1 MHALIPLPTFSKQN
15 ITSCQFFHV
24 IHLLSSWCDLNLWFL
39 DTFFPLQITVS
50 TAISGKNLFAKI
62 SKKKNPY
69 LLKVSSDIPE
79 CSPCSFLL
87 HKTCLISA
95 FVMGYKIWVGF
106 TENRSHIYCVSFH
119 SCTHFT
125 THGAILDCCIK
136 HLKKAKFNLWIFI
149 DKSQLLHNLVRQQIS
164 PNIKLSKLPVRFHQI
179 KTCKKKNIS
188 MLRKTEM
195 WLFVSWV
202 SNVVLLPR

>member
-1 MHALIPLPTFSKQN
+1 MSIFPRYTSFIKLMWSKFVIFRRFFSIAN
-15 ITSCQFFHV
+15 NCLYS
-24 IHLLSSWCDLNLWFL
+24 NLWKKFVC
-39 DTFFPLQITVS
+39 Q
-50 TAISGKNLFAKI
+50 NQQ
-62 SKKKNPY
+62 KKKNPY
-69 LLKVSSDIPE
+69 LLKVSSNIPE

-125 THGAILDCCIK
+125 THGAILDCCMK

-179 KTCKKKNIS
+179 
-188 MLRKTEM
+188 
-195 WLFVSWV
+195 
-202 SNVVLLPR
+202 

>member
-39 DTFFPLQITVS
+39 DAFFPLQITVS

-79 CSPCSFLL
+79 CSPCIFLL

-95 FVMGYKIWVGF
+95 FVMGYKIWVRF

-125 THGAILDCCIK
+125 THGAILDCCMK

-149 DKSQLLHNLVRQQIS
+149 DKSQLLHNLARQQIS

-179 KTCKKKNIS
+179 
-188 MLRKTEM
+188 
-195 WLFVSWV
+195 
-202 SNVVLLPR
+202 

>member
-15 ITSCQFFHV
+15 ITSFQFFHV
-24 IHLLSSWCDLNLWFL
+24 IHLLSGWCDLNLWFL
-39 DTFFPLQITVS
+39 DAFFFIANNCLYGDLTMKFVCQNPW
-50 TAISGKNLFAKI
+50 KKI
-62 SKKKNPY
+62 KNPY

-79 CSPCSFLL
+79 FSPSSFLL

-106 TENRSHIYCVSFH
+106 NENRSHIYCVSFH

-125 THGAILDCCIK
+125 THSAISDCYIK

-149 DKSQLLHNLVRQQIS
+149 DKSQLLHNLARQQIS
-164 PNIKLSKLPVRFHQI
+164 PNIKLSKLPVWQI
-179 KTCKKKNIS
+179 
-188 MLRKTEM
+188 
-195 WLFVSWV
+195 W
-202 SNVVLLPR
+202 SNLN

>member
-1 MHALIPLPTFSKQN
+1 MWSKFVIFRHFFLIANNCLYS
-15 ITSCQFFHV
+15 
-24 IHLLSSWCDLNLWFL
+24 NLWKKFVCQNQL
-39 DTFFPLQITVS
+39 
-50 TAISGKNLFAKI
+50 
-62 SKKKNPY
+62 KKNPY

-106 TENRSHIYCVSFH
+106 TENCSHIYCVSFH

-136 HLKKAKFNLWIFI
+136 HLKKPSLIYGYSLTN
-149 DKSQLLHNLVRQQIS
+149 HNYYITWPDNRFLQIS
-164 PNIKLSKLPVRFHQI
+164 NYQNCLSDFIKF

-195 WLFVSWV
+195 WLFISWV
-202 SNVVLLPR
+202 SKVVLLPR

>member
-1 MHALIPLPTFSKQN
+1 MSIFTRYTSFIKLMWSKFVIFRCFFSIAN
-15 ITSCQFFHV
+15 NCLYS
-24 IHLLSSWCDLNLWFL
+24 NLWKKFVC
-39 DTFFPLQITVS
+39 Q
-50 TAISGKNLFAKI
+50 NQQ
-62 SKKKNPY
+62 KKNPY

-149 DKSQLLHNLVRQQIS
+149 DKSQLLHNSARQQIS

-179 KTCKKKNIS
+179 
-188 MLRKTEM
+188 
-195 WLFVSWV
+195 
-202 SNVVLLPR
+202 

>member
-15 ITSCQFFHV
+15 ITSFQFFHV

-149 DKSQLLHNLVRQQIS
+149 DKSQLLHNLARQQIS

-179 KTCKKKNIS
+179 
-188 MLRKTEM
+188 
-195 WLFVSWV
+195 
-202 SNVVLLPR
+202 

>member
-1 MHALIPLPTFSKQN
+1 MPTFSKQN
-15 ITSCQFFHV
+15 ITSFQFFHV
-24 IHLLSSWCDLNLWFL
+24 IHLLSSWWDLNLWFL
-39 DTFFPLQITVS
+39 DAFFPLQITVS
-50 TAISGKNLFAKI
+50 TAILTHDEIRLPKSA
-62 SKKKNPY
+62 KKNPY

-79 CSPCSFLL
+79 FSPSSFLL

-106 TENRSHIYCVSFH
+106 NEYRSHIYCVSFH

-125 THGAILDCCIK
+125 TQGAILDCYIK

-149 DKSQLLHNLVRQQIS
+149 DKSQLLHNLARQKIS

-179 KTCKKKNIS
+179 
-188 MLRKTEM
+188 
-195 WLFVSWV
+195 
-202 SNVVLLPR
+202 